1 VKRDHSDKKW
11 AHFKSF
17 ISFSFMSLVWSC
29 KQAVLVKV
37 CMELFYI
44 CSRKYRWNFLE

>member
-17 ISFSFMSLVWSC
+17 ISFSFMSLIGHC
-29 KQAVLVKV
+29 KQLLLHGWCLSCTTGSFAA
-37 CMELFYI
+37 
-44 CSRKYRWNFLE
+44 W